1 MRVLTLVL
9 SLAAFAVLIV
19 ALVRFRSKP
28 IKEASVPGEDW
39 RPTEETVHDPAT
51 GRTLR
56 IWIDPTDGARYSVAE
71 LR

>member
-9 SLAAFAVLIV
+9 SLVAVAF
-19 ALVRFRSKP
+19 LVIILVKFRSKP
-28 IKEASVPGEDW
+28 IQEAQVPGEDW
-39 RPTEETVHDPAT
+39 KPTRETLQDPTT

-56 IWIDPTDGARYSVAE
+56 IWIDPADGTRYSVAE